1 MATNVKV
8 SGGGGGCPGRFIFNG
23 NQPKGHSCRAR
34 GWRLGPAVFVFR
46 VNNIFLSLPSLTQ
59 LCVHQQLEEK
69 RRKFLVSF
77 VYYLWGFLF
86 CGGELLVVVD
96 GGVCLLCVCNIPFPL
111 PPPPHGQSHW
121 LSHSQSVF
129 GCRSVRCR
137 HILEREKQLENPFFF
152 SSFTFHCQETRHV
165 FFIQFPTLFFLS
177 LPIAECTR
185 LI

>member
-46 VNNIFLSLPSLTQ
+46 VYNIFLSLSPPTQ